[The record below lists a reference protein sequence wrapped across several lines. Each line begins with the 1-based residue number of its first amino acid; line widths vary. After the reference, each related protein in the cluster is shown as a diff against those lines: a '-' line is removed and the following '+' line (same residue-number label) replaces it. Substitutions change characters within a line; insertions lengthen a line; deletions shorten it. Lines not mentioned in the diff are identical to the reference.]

1 MANMT
6 IELYNL
12 TVYINNMSDV
22 LCSYSNWNDDV
33 SKSYERF
40 VDSVRSIVSSLDF
53 TLNQIE
59 GAIRNLDA
67 MDTNKQ
73 ESELSGYRA
82 QLGSL

>member
-12 TVYINNMSDV
+12 TVRINNMSDV
-22 LCSYSNWNDDV
+22 LCLYSDWNDEV
-33 SKSYERF
+33 SESYTRF
-40 VDSVRSIVSSLDF
+40 VDSVRYIVSSLEF

-67 MDTNKQ
+67 MDTSKQ
-73 ESELSGYRA
+73 ESELSSYRA